1 MQMQWQFAF
10 RGTSRKRSDD
20 ACQLDARAFHSPYFF
35 QGRIMIQTYQNN
47 CGTYWFQNSPQCSE
61 PNNVD
66 GMCNER
72 DAAASR
78 LLLANSSSKV
88 IGSPRLV
95 KMRSPLLRENL
106 CLFSRKHRMH
116 RAQAKAFA
124 WQSEVFFYSSPK
136 TFLRHFVFL
145 ATLYWCS

>member
-10 RGTSRKRSDD
+10 RG
-20 ACQLDARAFHSPYFF
+20 P
-35 QGRIMIQTYQNN
+35 QGNGLMMPVSWMPGISFTLFLLGLQTYQNN
-47 CGTYWFQNSPQCSE
+47 CGIYWFQNSPQCSE

-106 CLFSRKHRMH
+106 CLFSRKHCMH

>member
-1 MQMQWQFAF
+1 MQKVATHVDVVAICLS
-10 RGTSRKRSDD
+10 GTSRKRSDD
-20 ACQLDARAFHSPYFF
+20 ACQLDARHFIYPISFE
-35 QGRIMIQTYQNN
+35 GRIMIQTYQNN

-116 RAQAKAFA
+116 RA
-124 WQSEVFFYSSPK
+124 
-136 TFLRHFVFL
+136 
-145 ATLYWCS
+145 